1 MKICVL
7 NLSGNVGK
15 STIAVHLLA
24 AFTPGARIVSVESIN
39 ASAANE
45 VDGLDVEELSA
56 SRFKEIFREIM
67 LGEDVIVDVGAS
79 NVAAFMSEMR
89 RFKSAVG
96 EFDLVLVPA
105 VPADKQQRDTIA
117 TIDWLHDLG
126 IDHGKVRVIFNQY
139 ASDALDPLPVAFAQV
154 FGYAATDGRGKAVFE
169 PHAVIDRNEAYELAK
184 EAGRTVRELAEGRAD
199 WKAARLQAKQAGDMA
214 ALERAMAGQM
224 THDLA
229 VTAQQNLAHVHAM
242 LFPSGT
248 ASMGVNKLAREGTRE
263 AVCEDVRP
271 SDTPAARKRA

>member
-15 STIAVHLLA
+15 STLAVHLLA

-45 VDGLDVEELSA
+45 VEGLDVEELSA

-67 LGEDVIVDVGAS
+67 LGDDVIVDVGAS
-79 NVAAFMSEMR
+79 NVAAFMSEMK

-96 EFDLVLVPA
+96 EFDLVLVPT

-117 TIDWLHDLG
+117 TIDWLHELG
-126 IDHGKVRVIFNQY
+126 LDGRKVRVVFNQY
-139 ASDALDPLPVAFAQV
+139 ATDALDPVEVVYAQV
-154 FGYAATDGRGKAVFE
+154 LGYAAADGKGKAVY
-169 PHAVIDRNEAYELAK
+169 R
-184 EAGRTVRELAEGRAD
+184 
-199 WKAARLQAKQAGDMA
+199 AARGHRPQRGLSNWPRSRARPCANSQARGRLEGGAPEAKRAGDME
-214 ALERAMAGQM
+214 ALERAMSGQM

-229 VTAQQNLAHVHAM
+229 VTAQQNLARVHGM
-242 LFPSGT
+242 LFPKGSELSAQRGAPAPEAP
-248 ASMGVNKLAREGTRE
+248 AS
-263 AVCEDVRP
+263 
-271 SDTPAARKRA
+271 RKRA